1 MYLYSKAITIA
12 SEKDCFQ
19 KEQEKAKG
27 TVPLRSVPVGWSL
40 CLHLHQESLAHS
52 WGVE

>member
-27 TVPLRSVPVGWSL
+27 TVPLRSVPVGPCACISTRSPWHTAGGWS
-40 CLHLHQESLAHS
+40 E
-52 WGVE
+52 